1 MVTKH
6 NTKCDLGGDDSGESK
21 RHSVNR
27 MPSMKRS
34 MNNALTSLFLFSK
47 MSFLFTTKTSPG
59 YQICGEGRVLEA
71 PAGDDI
77 VTDGEGGRVNQWIV
91 EQVMILRVKHTLC
104 MHTQKPELCSNH
116 KLYHCPASV
125 PLHKSPREL

>member
-6 NTKCDLGGDDSGESK
+6 NIKCDLRGDDSGESK

-34 MNNALTSLFLFSK
+34 MNNALTSLFLFPK

-59 YQICGEGRVLEA
+59 YQICGGGKVLEA
-71 PAGDDI
+71 P
-77 VTDGEGGRVNQWIV
+77 VTISSLMGEEGGSI
-91 EQVMILRVKHTLC
+91 
-104 MHTQKPELCSNH
+104 SG
-116 KLYHCPASV
+116 
-125 PLHKSPREL
+125 